1 MKKIRIFL
9 LILAAMFAVQIYEP
23 VTSCDVYAA
32 AKTIT
37 KKSTAKKKTKKKKNG
52 FYKESSKKYCY
63 YKNGKKFLYNTQS
76 RIITR
81 FFPLSGEINS
91 IS

>member
-9 LILAAMFAVQIYEP
+9 LILAAMLAVQMYEP

-32 AKTIT
+32 AKTTT

-52 FYKESSKKYCY
+52 FYKEASKKYCY
-63 YKNGKKFLYNTQS
+63 YKNGKKIKNQWKPLKAKNT
-76 RIITR
+76 
-81 FFPLSGEINS
+81 
-91 IS
+91 ISAKMDTH

>member
-9 LILAAMFAVQIYEP
+9 LILAAMFAVQMYEP

-32 AKTIT
+32 AKTT
-37 KKSTAKKKTKKKKNG
+37 TKKTKKKKNG

-63 YKNGKKFLYNTQS
+63 YKNGKKS
-76 RIITR
+76 RISGK
-81 FFPLSGEINS
+81 PLKAKNT
-91 IS
+91 ISARMDTH

>member
-9 LILAAMFAVQIYEP
+9 LILTAMFAVQMYEP

-32 AKTIT
+32 AKTTT

-52 FYKESSKKYCY
+52 FYKEAS
-63 YKNGKKFLYNTQS
+63 
-76 RIITR
+76 
-81 FFPLSGEINS
+81 
-91 IS
+91 

>member
-52 FYKESSKKYCY
+52 FYKESSKKNCY
-63 YKNGKKFLYNTQS
+63 
-76 RIITR
+76 
-81 FFPLSGEINS
+81 
-91 IS
+91 

>member
-1 MKKIRIFL
+1 
-9 LILAAMFAVQIYEP
+9 MFAVQIYEP

-52 FYKESSKKYCY
+52 FIRNHQRNTVITKTAKNQESVE
-63 YKNGKKFLYNTQS
+63 N
-76 RIITR
+76 R
-81 FFPLSGEINS
+81 
-91 IS
+91 

>member
-9 LILAAMFAVQIYEP
+9 LILAAMFAVQMYEP

-32 AKTIT
+32 AKTTT

-52 FYKESSKKYCY
+52 FYKEA
-63 YKNGKKFLYNTQS
+63 
-76 RIITR
+76 
-81 FFPLSGEINS
+81 
-91 IS
+91 

>member
-9 LILAAMFAVQIYEP
+9 LILAAMFAVQMYEP

-32 AKTIT
+32 AKTTT

-63 YKNGKKFLYNTQS
+63 YKNGKKS
-76 RIITR
+76 RISGK
-81 FFPLSGEINS
+81 PLKAKNT
-91 IS
+91 ISAKMDTH